1 MESLPKEIEHCGR
14 GNERG
19 KQDCYWT
26 QREDIC
32 SAKAVILLC
41 ECRKNRD
48 ADHLQNFIYDRK
60 DIDIE
65 KWISDVRRY
74 PIPIPDYTFDV
85 HTRKGKKHGRTKE
98 EFFQE
103 EYKALQPRVPGLFD
117 DLVQPSQPKLF
128 NDETTAK

>member
-1 MESLPKEIEHCGR
+1 M
-14 GNERG
+14 NVERIVM
-19 KQDCYWT
+19 
-26 QREDIC
+26 RIIC
-32 SAKAVILLC
+32 
-41 ECRKNRD
+41 N
-48 ADHLQNFIYDRK
+48 
-60 DIDIE
+60 IDIE
-65 KWISDVRRY
+65 KWINDVRRY

-103 EYKALQPRVPGLFD
+103 EYKALQPRIPGLFD